1 MWDWLTSIEQ
11 PYLWLALGLLLV
23 TAEMLFPGF
32 SLFWLGTA
40 ALITGVVAWTLPI
53 GIPLQI
59 LIFASLAVVNVFFG
73 RNYLRKNPIESVDP
87 NMNKRAERMAGEIAV
102 VVEAISGGTGRV
114 KHGDSAWLA
123 RGPDT
128 GLGSHVRITGSD
140 GAVLI
145 VEAQ

>member
-1 MWDWLTSIEQ
+1 MDWLTSIEQ

-23 TAEMLFPGF
+23 TAEMLLPGF
-32 SLFWLGTA
+32 FLFWLGIA

-59 LIFASLAVVNVFFG
+59 LIFSSLAVVTVFFG
-73 RNYLRKNPIESVDP
+73 RNYLRKNPIEPVDP

-114 KHGDSAWLA
+114 KHGDSEWLA

-128 GLGSHVRITGSD
+128 EVGAKVRITGSD
-140 GAVLI
+140 GAVLV

>member
-1 MWDWLTSIEQ
+1 MDWLTSIEQ

-23 TAEMLFPGF
+23 TAEMLLPGF
-32 SLFWLGTA
+32 FLFWLGIA
-40 ALITGVVAWTLPI
+40 ALITGVVAWTVPI

-59 LIFASLAVVNVFFG
+59 LIFASLAVVTVFLG
-73 RNYLRKNPIESVDP
+73 RNYLRKNPIEPVDP
-87 NMNKRAERMAGEIAV
+87 NMNKRAERMAREIAV

-114 KHGDSAWLA
+114 KHGDSEWLA

-128 GLGSHVRITGSD
+128 EVGAKVRITGSD
-140 GAVLI
+140 GAVLV

>member
-1 MWDWLTSIEQ
+1 MDWLTSIEQ

-23 TAEMLFPGF
+23 TAEMLLPGF
-32 SLFWLGTA
+32 FLFWLGIA
-40 ALITGVVAWTLPI
+40 ALITGVVAWTVPI

-59 LIFASLAVVNVFFG
+59 LIFASLAVVTVFLG
-73 RNYLRKNPIESVDP
+73 RNYLRKNPIEPVDP

-114 KHGDSAWLA
+114 KHGDSEWLA

-128 GLGSHVRITGSD
+128 KVGAHVRITGSD
-140 GAVLI
+140 GAVLV

>member
-1 MWDWLTSIEQ
+1 MDWLTSIEQ

-23 TAEMLFPGF
+23 TAEMLLPGF
-32 SLFWLGTA
+32 FLFWLGIA

-59 LIFASLAVVNVFFG
+59 LIFASLAVVTVFLG
-73 RNYLRKNPIESVDP
+73 RNYLRKNPIEPVDP
-87 NMNKRAERMAGEIAV
+87 NKNKRAERMAGEIAV

-114 KHGDSAWLA
+114 KHGDSEWLA

-128 GLGSHVRITGSD
+128 EVGAKVRITGSD
-140 GAVLI
+140 GAVLV

>member
-1 MWDWLTSIEQ
+1 MDWLTSIEQ

-23 TAEMLFPGF
+23 TAEMLLPGF
-32 SLFWLGTA
+32 FLFWLGIA

-59 LIFASLAVVNVFFG
+59 LIFASLAVVTVFFG
-73 RNYLRKNPIESVDP
+73 RNYLRNNPIEPVDP

-114 KHGDSAWLA
+114 KHGDSEWLA

-128 GLGSHVRITGSD
+128 GVGSHVRITGSD